1 MFPLGFP
8 GSSAGKE
15 SACNARDQGL
25 IPGLGRS
32 TGKGMGYP
40 VQYSWASLVAQ
51 TVKNLSAMWET
62 WVWSLGW
69 EDPQEEGM
77 ATHSSIL
84 AWSIPMDRGAWQAIV
99 HRVSKSQTQLKDWAQ
114 HSLFPLHFGKS
125 LYYEWML
132 NFIKCCFYI
141 SWDDHVV
148 LFFRWYGV
156 YWLCMLNHPCDPVLW
171 LVTQSCPTL
180 CDPMV

>member
-62 WVWSLGW
+62 WV
-69 EDPQEEGM
+69 
-77 ATHSSIL
+77 
-84 AWSIPMDRGAWQAIV
+84 
-99 HRVSKSQTQLKDWAQ
+99 
-114 HSLFPLHFGKS
+114 
-125 LYYEWML
+125 
-132 NFIKCCFYI
+132 
-141 SWDDHVV
+141 
-148 LFFRWYGV
+148 
-156 YWLCMLNHPCDPVLW
+156 
-171 LVTQSCPTL
+171 
-180 CDPMV
+180 